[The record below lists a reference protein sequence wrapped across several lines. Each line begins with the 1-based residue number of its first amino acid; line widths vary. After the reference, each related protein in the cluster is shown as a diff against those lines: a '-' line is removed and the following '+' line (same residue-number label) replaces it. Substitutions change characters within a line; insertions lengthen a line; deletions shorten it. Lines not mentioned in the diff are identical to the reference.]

1 MEGVAVESSAAPGA
15 RRRHGRPPFSERNR
29 IVPDALTY
37 HLRRLGSRLHR
48 ARITLHGKG
57 LHGFL
62 RRALQGASPGTV
74 APAGPRPATAPRQ
87 PAPGGKRILLV
98 DTTTP
103 RPDRDS
109 GSLRAFNL
117 MRLLLEEGH
126 AVDFLPDDRADAG
139 RYTDDLRALGVT
151 VHCGPDAG
159 GHLAWFRRH
168 LPGFDALIVSRYHL
182 GEFLIPL
189 ARTVAPRVRVV
200 LDTVDLHFLREQRE
214 AELRGDR
221 TLARLARA
229 TRARELRAI
238 SEADV
243 AWVVSGAE
251 RELLRGLLP
260 AARVLVL
267 PNIHAIA
274 GEVPPREGRSG
285 LLFVGGAGHPP
296 NVDAINWMLDEILPR
311 VREVLPGCVFHVAG
325 DGTRGVVGDRAC
337 PHVVAHGHVPDLA
350 PLLASCRAGV
360 APLRFGAGVK
370 GKVNQY
376 MAHGLPAVVTT
387 CAAEGMHLRDGEDA
401 LVANDAESFA
411 AAVARLLTDDA
422 LWDRLSANGI
432 ANVRRHF
439 SFDAARATL
448 AATFAGDT

>member
-1 MEGVAVESSAAPGA
+1 RALAVAFLVGGGVELDSQRLLVHRHARRQPQRARVHAGRLLPAQRAETFADLVVEVEHVGNEEAQPEAERGKRPRQQPATPARPSVFPVAVVVELVFVVIDAGHGVRIRANGSSGDATMEGVAVESSAAPGA

-62 RRALQGASPGTV
+62 RRALQGASPGPV

-139 RYTDDLRALGVT
+139 RYTDDLRELGVT

-159 GHLAWFRRH
+159 GDLAWFRRH

-221 TLARLARA
+221 TLAR
-229 TRARELRAI
+229 
-238 SEADV
+238 
-243 AWVVSGAE
+243 
-251 RELLRGLLP
+251 
-260 AARVLVL
+260 
-267 PNIHAIA
+267 
-274 GEVPPREGRSG
+274 
-285 LLFVGGAGHPP
+285 
-296 NVDAINWMLDEILPR
+296 
-311 VREVLPGCVFHVAG
+311 
-325 DGTRGVVGDRAC
+325 
-337 PHVVAHGHVPDLA
+337 
-350 PLLASCRAGV
+350 
-360 APLRFGAGVK
+360 
-370 GKVNQY
+370 
-376 MAHGLPAVVTT
+376 
-387 CAAEGMHLRDGEDA
+387 
-401 LVANDAESFA
+401 
-411 AAVARLLTDDA
+411 
-422 LWDRLSANGI
+422 
-432 ANVRRHF
+432 
-439 SFDAARATL
+439 
-448 AATFAGDT
+448 